1 MGNKSKVASKDV
13 EKSRGEEEEQQ
24 KEELSDYLGHHEEEE
39 TQNDNEKVKGKR
51 KRKRKQKQS
60 SSSNTT
66 TTTTTTT
73 TNTVAPELQRTL
85 YMEGLPFDCSVENVR
100 QFFSETHG
108 CTDIEDLRLPLWQDT
123 KRLRGYGHI
132 VFASLETA
140 QKALKD
146 VNGQHLQGRY
156 IQLQQAKDKKDAAGI
171 SSSAGSSRDQPNGCA
186 KVFVKNLP
194 YNVVEA
200 DLQAV
205 FSHCGK
211 IVDPGGVRLARNYM
225 TKEPKGF
232 GYVEFKNPE
241 GALAA
246 VQKSVKGEGIRI
258 QGRRLIVDYDEGR
271 IKGSFRTEDGRNWSK
286 VYGSSKTRPQKLPK
300 IS

>member
-13 EKSRGEEEEQQ
+13 EKSHGEEEEQQ
-24 KEELSDYLGHHEEEE
+24 KEENEEEEE
-39 TQNDNEKVKGKR
+39 TQNDNDKVKGKR

-60 SSSNTT
+60 STSTNTATT
-66 TTTTTTT
+66 TA
-73 TNTVAPELQRTL
+73 NNNAAPELQRTL

-171 SSSAGSSRDQPNGCA
+171 TTSSSSIRDQPNGCA

-194 YNVVEA
+194 YNVAEA

-258 QGRRLIVDYDEGR
+258 QGRRLVVDYDEGR

-286 VYGSSKTRPQKLPK
+286 VYGSSNTRPKKLPK
-300 IS
+300 LS